1 MIDLVKPVDTL
12 SQGMEERE
20 RGMVAGKTEERRE

>member
-12 SQGMEERE
+12 SQELEDKEFEMDAQRQRKRE
-20 RGMVAGKTEERRE
+20 